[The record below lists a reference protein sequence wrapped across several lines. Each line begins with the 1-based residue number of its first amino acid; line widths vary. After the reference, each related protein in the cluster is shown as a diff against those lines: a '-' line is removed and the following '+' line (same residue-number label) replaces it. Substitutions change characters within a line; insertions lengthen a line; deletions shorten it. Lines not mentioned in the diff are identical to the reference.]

1 MHIRKESQLSLHI
14 LGNAMLQEDILCHQV
29 KKPLVPGIGYILLIH
44 WPKMSHGAPQAPQA
58 VAKTGCFLH
67 VDKALLL
74 KTILNVIKH
83 SDVKVM
89 SN

>member
-1 MHIRKESQLSLHI
+1 
-14 LGNAMLQEDILCHQV
+14 MLQEDILCYQV
-29 KKPLVPGIGYILLIH
+29 QPLMPGIGYILLIH

-58 VAKTGCFLH
+58 VAKTIGCFLH

-83 SDVKVM
+83 SDVKLM